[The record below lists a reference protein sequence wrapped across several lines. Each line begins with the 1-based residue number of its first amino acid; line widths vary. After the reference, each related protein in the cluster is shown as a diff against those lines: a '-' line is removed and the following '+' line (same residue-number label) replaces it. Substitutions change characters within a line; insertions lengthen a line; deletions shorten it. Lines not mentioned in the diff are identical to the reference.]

1 MSCDLKNFNLLYILS
16 CCFFRLQYLQLSPVV
31 PNLRAQLQ
39 PQIPQTRIFSVLLKK
54 VGEGRHFCDAL
65 FYLLHP
71 FNAVIVYISDTPQNS
86 PYKPLKLPAGAL
98 RGRNNTTP
106 PQGQNGGAIP
116 RTRKLSNSSIQS
128 DVSFRLPN
136 WDAGSVSFHV
146 IFKSL
151 SKILARMGHWANL

>member
-1 MSCDLKNFNLLYILS
+1 M
-16 CCFFRLQYLQLSPVV
+16 
-31 PNLRAQLQ
+31 
-39 PQIPQTRIFSVLLKK
+39 
-54 VGEGRHFCDAL
+54 
-65 FYLLHP
+65 HP
-71 FNAVIVYISDTPQNS
+71 FNAVIVYIPDTPQNS

-98 RGRNNTTP
+98 RGRINTTP

-151 SKILARMGHWANL
+151 SKILARMGHWAKV